1 MVSVIFKIHRE
12 MAISRLTG
20 VIDEEDNSRP
30 ISNTETHYDIFNCEA
45 TNNKRSVECK
55 CFICQ
60 RNIAAVR
67 FAPHLEK
74 CIGIGRNSRYC

>member
-1 MVSVIFKIHRE
+1 

-20 VIDEEDNSRP
+20 VIEEEDNSLP
-30 ISNTETHYDIFNCEA
+30 LSTAENHYDIFNYEA
-45 TNNKRSVECK
+45 TSSKRLVECK

-74 CIGIGRNSRYC
+74 CIGIGRNSR